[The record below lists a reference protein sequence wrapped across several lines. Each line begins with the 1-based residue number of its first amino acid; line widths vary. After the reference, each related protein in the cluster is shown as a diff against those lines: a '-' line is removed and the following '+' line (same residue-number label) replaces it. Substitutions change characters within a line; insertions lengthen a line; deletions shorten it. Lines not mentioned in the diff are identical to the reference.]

1 MSSPSSSV
9 TRSPWSFVHV
19 LPSDYNGQSD
29 NNDTAVPGGDNYYT
43 NAPQNYSGHPSAYF
57 DSDETFWDSSN
68 STQFNTD
75 AHYPN
80 NAAVVAVLIALI
92 CILCLILVTV
102 TVPPIVHMIRRK
114 LPISQARMD
123 RRFATIDGW
132 LIRKV
137 RPCIH
142 PQCCSDQRRY
152 INVSSQMHVNFLPS
166 IASSTS

>member
-19 LPSDYNGQSD
+19 LPSDHNDQSD
-29 NNDTAVPGGDNYYT
+29 NNDTAALTTTMVPGDNYYT

-57 DSDETFWDSSN
+57 DSDETFWNSSN

-137 RPCIH
+137 RTYTH
-142 PQCCSDQRRY
+142 SQPQ
-152 INVSSQMHVNFLPS
+152 SQSQPHIPLLLL
-166 IASSTS
+166 T